1 MTCVIGDRNYWAK
14 GSASYAISEVI
25 KIASR
30 GYSLNK
36 LVSSAAV
43 YNIGSLRVLE
53 KMVLS

>member
-1 MTCVIGDRNYWAK
+1 VTCVIGDRNYWAK